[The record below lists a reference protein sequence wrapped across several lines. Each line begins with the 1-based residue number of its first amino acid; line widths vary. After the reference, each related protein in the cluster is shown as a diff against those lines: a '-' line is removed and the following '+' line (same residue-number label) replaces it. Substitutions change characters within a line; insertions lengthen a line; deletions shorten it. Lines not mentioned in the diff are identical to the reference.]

1 MRTGNEDMNVFRKL
15 GNDLRGNVAIT
26 FALALVPMLLAVGV
40 AVDYARAMNAQGAL
54 QNATDAAVLAAG
66 ASDKVSDAEITAL
79 VNQYLAGNHYDLRL
93 KAVDAVKV
101 TTTPSNGI
109 RVHVTGNV
117 DTTFMALAGYT
128 TLDVGADSGIVRG
141 SGAAPLELAMVLDTT
156 NSMGGTKINDLKT
169 AAKNLANT
177 VLSSSTD
184 AKVGVVPFSYY
195 VNVGTANRNQP
206 WMNTPADFTEPGS
219 TYVEYPDKTGCTLTY
234 GTCYSDGVPYSCSIS
249 ETCTSWGD
257 PVTKQYGDYTHKFWG
272 CVGMRPAPDTDLLDN
287 ALSDRYPGLLDTS
300 CANQLTDLTASK
312 IDVTTAIDA
321 LSPWGETFIPNGL
334 IWGWNLLDSAQP
346 FTNSKTAAEIA
357 AKGGK
362 KALVLMTDG
371 ANTLSISGTAGFVA
385 GCPSGDC
392 SATDTLT
399 AQVCENI
406 KASGIVVYTVLFD
419 VSDAKIEKMLQDCA
433 SDPANSYV
441 AADGTALIASFNKI
455 GKSLTSLRLSN

>member
-1 MRTGNEDMNVFRKL
+1 MNSIRRL
-15 GNDLRGNVAIT
+15 ASDLHGNVAVI
-26 FALALVPMLLAVGV
+26 FALALVPTLLAVGA
-40 AVDYARAMNAQGAL
+40 AVDYARAMSAQTAL
-54 QNATDAAVLAAG
+54 QNAADAAVLAAG
-66 ASDKVSDAEITAL
+66 ASDKITDAEITAL
-79 VNQYLAGNHYDLRL
+79 VNQFLAGNNYDVRL
-93 KAVDAVKV
+93 KAVDAVTV
-101 TTTPSNGI
+101 TTTATGGI
-109 RVHVTGNV
+109 KVHVAGDV
-117 DTTFMALAGYT
+117 GTTFMALAGFT
-128 TLDVGADSGIVRG
+128 TLDISANSGVIRGA
-141 SGAAPLELAMVLDTT
+141 GAAPLELALVLDTT
-156 NSMGGTKINDLKT
+156 KSMEGTKIDDLKT

-195 VNVGTANRNQP
+195 VNVGIANRNQP
-206 WMNTPADFTEPGS
+206 WMNTPADYTVPGG
-219 TYVEYPDKTGCTLTY
+219 TYVEYPDKTGCTVTY
-234 GTCYSDGVPYSCSIS
+234 GTCYSDGVPYSCSTG

-257 PVTKQYGDYTHKFWG
+257 PVTKQWGDYTYKFWG
-272 CVGMRPAPDTDLLDN
+272 CVGMRPAPDTDVLDN

-300 CANQLTDLTASK
+300 CANELTDLTASK
-312 IDVTTAIDA
+312 ADITTAIDA
-321 LSPWGETFIPNGL
+321 LGPWGETFIPNGL
-334 IWGWNLLDSAQP
+334 IWGWNLLDSAEP
-346 FTNSKTAAEIA
+346 FTNSKTAAEIT

-371 ANTLSISGTAGFVA
+371 ANTLSITGTAGFVG

-399 AQVCENI
+399 SQVCENI
-406 KASGIVVYTVLFD
+406 KASGIIVYTVLFD